1 MPFAGVEVD
10 PIHFDLKTVPG
21 GYVKIARLSYGDK
34 MRRTEKT
41 MKQSM
46 TMEKGKKNQKIDV
59 DLTMALAKTMDFNRC
74 VVEHNLT
81 YLVNSQEVPIPFQSP
96 NILDLI
102 NGKVAEEIDG
112 YIDEVN
118 AYEEDVEAM
127 VEEGKAPSISEPLE

>member
-1 MPFAGVEVD
+1 MPFAGVEED

-21 GYVKIARLSYGDK
+21 GWVKIARLSYGDK
-34 MRRTEKT
+34 MRRLEHS

-46 TMEKGKKNQKIDV
+46 TSKKGQKEQRVDV
-59 DLTMALAKTMDFNRC
+59 DLTLSKAKTMDFNKC
-74 VVEHNLT
+74 VVDHNLT
-81 YLVNSQEVPIPFQSP
+81 YLVGGVEKPIPFGAP

-118 AYEEDVEAM
+118 AYEEDTEAM
-127 VEEGKAPSISEPLE
+127 IEEGKGHSILEP